1 MAVAAL
7 SNIKMSMDS
16 TIKVA
21 ACTEFNA
28 TPDVGELCF
37 KDGILWIFSQAS
49 GGALTWYPLTNIE
62 NTYTH
67 SQSTPTTVWNI
78 NHKLNT
84 TDVVYQIFDSTGA
97 SVVANMVFV
106 DADNSTITF
115 GEPVA
120 GTVTI
125 VADADNYGM
134 RSVDLGVMTGS

>member
-1 MAVAAL
+1 MAVGVL
-7 SNIKMSMDS
+7 SNFNMSMNS
-16 TIKVA
+16 TMRVA
-21 ACTEFNA
+21 ACTDFPE
-28 TPDVGELCF
+28 TPQTGELCF
-37 KDGILWIFSQAS
+37 KDGVLWIFSQAG

-67 SQSTPTTVWNI
+67 SQSSPTTTWTI

-84 TDVVYQIFDSTGA
+84 TDFVYQIFDSTGA
-97 SVVANMVFV
+97 SIVANIDIV
-106 DADNSTITF
+106 DADNSTLTF

-134 RSVDLGVMTGS
+134 RSVDLGVMS

>member
-67 SQSTPTTVWNI
+67 SQSTPTTIWNI
-78 NHKLNT
+78 NHKRC
-84 TDVVYQIFDSTGA
+84 TGPILGHHPLDQTI
-97 SVVANMVFV
+97 SFSEPTLMVPTSRRLFRV
-106 DADNSTITF
+106 LVF
-115 GEPVA
+115 H
-120 GTVTI
+120 
-125 VADADNYGM
+125 
-134 RSVDLGVMTGS
+134 GVLP